1 MIIAPTIEETL
12 LALYTAK
19 KAVPREVNLFGLR
32 DPLRQRED
40 VFNDRFGIWIPNR
53 NIVMLT
59 ASTTDPGVKATNEK
73 EGGAA
78 HLDAGYQPRIWCVD
92 THAADIPSFAH
103 KAFCS
108 RQSKGCLPTRIWRDR
123 DRDTMLTD
131 KDVFETGYFG
141 VNGHRASAQR
151 DEKTI
156 GLYSYG
162 CQVVQN
168 KADFDEILK
177 AAIEAAGSIDYKY
190 DYMILMRE
198 ELWVEAA

>member
-1 MIIAPTIEETL
+1 MMIQPIGSKLHE
-12 LALYTAK
+12 LYTAK

-32 DPLRQRED
+32 DPSRQKDD

-53 NIVMLT
+53 NLIMLT
-59 ASTTDPGVKATNEK
+59 TATTDPGIKATNEN

-78 HLDAGYQPRIWCVD
+78 HLDAGYHPMIWVVD

-123 DRDTMLTD
+123 DRDTVLTD
-131 KDVFETGYFG
+131 KDVFQTGYFG
-141 VNGHRASAQR
+141 INGHRASALR

-162 CQVVQN
+162 CQVAQH
-168 KADFDEILK
+168 KDDFEEILK
-177 AAIEAAGSIDYKY
+177 AAIEAAGSSDYRY
-190 DYMILMRE
+190 DYMILMRD
-198 ELWVEAA
+198 ELWVEAV

>member
-1 MIIAPTIEETL
+1 MIIQPIGSKL
-12 LALYTAK
+12 LELYTAK

-32 DPLRQRED
+32 DPSRKKED
-40 VFNDRFGIWIPNR
+40 VFNDRFGVWIPNR
-53 NIVMLT
+53 NLVMLT
-59 ASTTDPGVKATNEK
+59 TATTDPGIKATDEN

-78 HLDAGYQPRIWCVD
+78 HLDAGYQPRIWTVD

-131 KDVFETGYFG
+131 KDVFQTGYFG
-141 VNGHRASAQR
+141 INGHRASALR

-162 CQVVQN
+162 CQVTQH
-168 KADFDEILK
+168 KDDFEEILK
-177 AAIEAAGSIDYKY
+177 AAIEAAGSADYKY
-190 DYMILMRE
+190 DYMILMRD
-198 ELWVEAA
+198 ELWVEAV